1 MLCLAQCIA
10 SFHANLW
17 KWLRKAIW
25 QLWGNY
31 YHAGFFHSPFFLI
44 MAGKQFH
51 EELAPTVTICIP
63 PELLPQAMSMAQEQ
77 PPVHEAWTKAYQ
89 RGRHY
94 VITTNSL
101 EDITELADF
110 ARAGIEEPEE
120 PLTKTKRQA
129 LQTLLERAHR
139 YAELEPMGNCHCMAT
154 KWRERP
160 LKTNKATARTM
171 RLLRKK
177 QRNH

>member
-1 MLCLAQCIA
+1 MD
-10 SFHANLW
+10 S
-17 KWLRKAIW
+17 
-25 QLWGNY
+25 
-31 YHAGFFHSPFFLI
+31 
-44 MAGKQFH
+44 KQFC

-63 PELLPQAMSMAQEQ
+63 PELAQQALSMAQEQ
-77 PPVHEAWTKAYQ
+77 PPVHEAWTKAYR

-139 YAELEPMGNCHCMAT
+139 YAELEPMGPCHCMAT
-154 KWRERP
+154 KWREKP
-160 LKTNKATARTM
+160 LKTNKATARTT
-171 RLLRKK
+171 RYLRDGARK
-177 QRNH
+177 RNR

>member
-1 MLCLAQCIA
+1 MD
-10 SFHANLW
+10 
-17 KWLRKAIW
+17 
-25 QLWGNY
+25 
-31 YHAGFFHSPFFLI
+31 
-44 MAGKQFH
+44 GKQFA

-63 PELLPQAMSMAQEQ
+63 PELMPAALSMAQEQ
-77 PPVHEAWTKAYQ
+77 PPVHEAWTKAHK

-139 YAELEPMGNCHCMAT
+139 YAELEPVGQCHCMAT
-154 KWRERP
+154 KWREKP
-160 LKTNKATARTM
+160 LKINKATARTT
-171 RLLRKK
+171 RHLRNF
-177 QRNH
+177 QRNP